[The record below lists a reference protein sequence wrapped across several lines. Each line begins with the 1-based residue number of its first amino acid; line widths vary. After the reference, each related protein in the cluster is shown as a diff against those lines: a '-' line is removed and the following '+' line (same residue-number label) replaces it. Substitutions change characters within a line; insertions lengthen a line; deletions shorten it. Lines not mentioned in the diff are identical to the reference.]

1 MLIGPSKQTVPC
13 VKHVINIA
21 SFFVTDTN
29 LQIAFDIND
38 SSKFEISST
47 DLKRYQM
54 FKSLLTSKCVL
65 LSFIGKLQLSRA
77 KNSPVKNL
85 IVWETLFQYGNWKKT
100 PKSNP
105 YLFFPNF
112 QKKVKFLWQFLI
124 IIYIRFLCVCMCA
137 KSNQQIQK
145 PLTVLWGTDINTVC
159 MSKKLISFK

>member
-38 SSKFEISST
+38 SSKFEIAST

-65 LSFIGKLQLSRA
+65 LSFIGELQLSRA
-77 KNSPVKNL
+77 KNSPVKKLNCL
-85 IVWETLFQYGNWKKT
+85 RNIVPVWQLEKKT

-105 YLFFPNF
+105 YFFFPNF

-145 PLTVLWGTDINTVC
+145 PLTVL
-159 MSKKLISFK
+159 

>member
-38 SSKFEISST
+38 SSKFEIAST

-65 LSFIGKLQLSRA
+65 LSFIGELQLSRA
-77 KNSPVKNL
+77 KNSPVKKLNCL
-85 IVWETLFQYGNWKKT
+85 RNIVPVWQLEKKHQKVTPTFFFQIFK
-100 PKSNP
+100 
-105 YLFFPNF
+105 
-112 QKKVKFLWQFLI
+112 
-124 IIYIRFLCVCMCA
+124 
-137 KSNQQIQK
+137 
-145 PLTVLWGTDINTVC
+145 
-159 MSKKLISFK
+159 KKLSFCGNF

>member
-38 SSKFEISST
+38 SSKFEIAST
-47 DLKRYQM
+47 DLKRYQI
-54 FKSLLTSKCVL
+54 FKSLLTSKCVS

-77 KNSPVKNL
+77 KNSPVKKLNCL
-85 IVWETLFQYGNWKKT
+85 RNIVPVWQLEKKT

-105 YLFFPNF
+105 YFFF
-112 QKKVKFLWQFLI
+112 QIFKKVKFLWQFLI
-124 IIYIRFLCVCMCA
+124 TIYIRFLYVFVCA
-137 KSNQQIQK
+137 QSNQQIQK
-145 PLTVLWGTDINTVC
+145 ALTVL
-159 MSKKLISFK
+159 

>member
-38 SSKFEISST
+38 SSKFEIAST

-65 LSFIGKLQLSRA
+65 LSFIGELQLSRA
-77 KNSPVKNL
+77 KNSPVKKLNCL
-85 IVWETLFQYGNWKKT
+85 RNIVPVWQLEKKT

-105 YLFFPNF
+105 YFFFPNF

-124 IIYIRFLCVCMCA
+124 IIYIRFLYVCMCA
-137 KSNQQIQK
+137 QSNQQIQK
-145 PLTVLWGTDINTVC
+145 PLTVL
-159 MSKKLISFK
+159 

>member
-38 SSKFEISST
+38 SSKFEIAST

-54 FKSLLTSKCVL
+54 FKSLLTSKCVS

-77 KNSPVKNL
+77 KNSPVKKLNCL
-85 IVWETLFQYGNWKKT
+85 RNIVPVWQLEKKT

-105 YLFFPNF
+105 YFFF
-112 QKKVKFLWQFLI
+112 QIFKKVKFLWQFLI
-124 IIYIRFLCVCMCA
+124 TIYIRFLYVFVCA
-137 KSNQQIQK
+137 QSNQQIQK
-145 PLTVLWGTDINTVC
+145 ALTVL
-159 MSKKLISFK
+159 